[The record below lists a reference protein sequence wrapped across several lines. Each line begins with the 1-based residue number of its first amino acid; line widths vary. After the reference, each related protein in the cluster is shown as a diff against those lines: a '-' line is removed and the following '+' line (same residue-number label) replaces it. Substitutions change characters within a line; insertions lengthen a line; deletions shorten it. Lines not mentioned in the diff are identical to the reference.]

1 MALTG
6 LTALRET
13 LGNRVLKVNKEFKEK
28 SVLRAYRA
36 KQDLRVRLVLKAMW
50 ARRGILVIK
59 VLKEYKVKLAR
70 LEQRET
76 LETKASKVSRVRKV
90 ILEILDRQG
99 LLALR
104 EQRVLKVKMVFL
116 LIKLLLLTGSS
127 EQKHNG

>member
-1 MALTG
+1 
-6 LTALRET
+6 
-13 LGNRVLKVNKEFKEK
+13 VNKEFKEK

-36 KQDLRVRLVLKAMW
+36 KQDLRVTLVLKAMW

-70 LEQRET
+70 LEQRGT
-76 LETKASKVSRVRKV
+76 LETKVFKVSKARKV

-99 LLALR
+99 LRALR

-116 LIKLLLLTGSS
+116 LIKLLLLTASS
-127 EQKHNG
+127 EQNRNG